1 MVSLFFMRY
10 NYFVKCFISAHL
22 NLNAL
27 IIEDSCSEIVNKL
40 SREVGGAENVGDVH
54 FKTVLGIPVAVSEKD
69 GHRGTVPV
77 HHLSDCSS
85 PV

>member
-1 MVSLFFMRY
+1 MYRDCEQVAEGS
-10 NYFVKCFISAHL
+10 I
-22 NLNAL
+22 
-27 IIEDSCSEIVNKL
+27 
-40 SREVGGAENVGDVH
+40 GGAENVGDVH
-54 FKTVLGIPVAVSEKD
+54 FKTAVVLGIPVAVSEKD

>member
-1 MVSLFFMRY
+1 MC
-10 NYFVKCFISAHL
+10 K
-22 NLNAL
+22 
-27 IIEDSCSEIVNKL
+27 EIVNKL
-40 SREVGGAENVGDVH
+40 QREVEGWEAENVGDVH
-54 FKTVLGIPVAVSEKD
+54 FKTAVVLGIPVAVREKD

>member
-1 MVSLFFMRY
+1 M
-10 NYFVKCFISAHL
+10 CT
-22 NLNAL
+22 
-27 IIEDSCSEIVNKL
+27 EIVNKL
-40 SREVGGAENVGDVH
+40 PREVREAENVGDVH
-54 FKTVLGIPVAVSEKD
+54 FKIAVVLGIPVAVSEKD

>member
-1 MVSLFFMRY
+1 MYRDCKQVAEGGKWRG
-10 NYFVKCFISAHL
+10 A
-22 NLNAL
+22 
-27 IIEDSCSEIVNKL
+27 
-40 SREVGGAENVGDVH
+40 GGAENVGDVH
-54 FKTVLGIPVAVSEKD
+54 FKTAVVLGIPVAVREKD